1 MERIPLDT
9 SSSISPNFTR
19 CTRTRKAFRAPIY
32 ASFVISFRGLIRTPS
47 KDSTHRIARRKKKS
61 NSGAK
66 KRKTTQTVSCTLF
79 SFRSVYTHSF
89 RNPHLIA
96 NLWRKA
102 LGFPDFP
109 SHLTSKK
116 PKDGVFVVKIFLKLL
131 ILGLISKRLRKKVEK
146 IHATPRG
153 SLLFGV
159 LFFFIIARMHN

>member
-1 MERIPLDT
+1 MDT

-66 KRKTTQTVSCTLF
+66 KRKTTQTVSCTSFL
-79 SFRSVYTHSF
+79 FRSVYTHSF

-131 ILGLISKRLRKKVEK
+131 ILGLISKRLRKKIEK
-146 IHATPRG
+146 NLDNICDSQRQ
-153 SLLFGV
+153 SIVWRIV
-159 LFFFIIARMHN
+159 LFHNSAYA